1 MPINPH
7 DLYGLGAAGSLIAAE
22 LRRQGTD
29 RAVLIHP
36 DANGMVYLLDRSSG
50 QILSAQAFVDVN
62 ATEGVDL
69 PSGALRRNRAK
80 ATHVSS
86 TTRDVCPAWPG
97 ATGGTAQAAYA
108 PRTGLLYLPVNRL
121 CMDIEARAVSF
132 MPGTPYIGA
141 NLRIKAPHDNNRRG
155 ALLAWSVVAG
165 KPAWQADESLP
176 IESGVLL
183 TAGGV
188 VFYGTLDGWFKA
200 VDARSGKLLWQFHA
214 ASAIVGQPISFQRKD
229 GRQYIAVLAG
239 MGGAAGAVAQEE
251 IDIRDA
257 TAARG
262 YANAIHGLRPAAN
275 HGMLYIFSL
284 P

>member
-1 MPINPH
+1 M
-7 DLYGLGAAGSLIAAE
+7 
-22 LRRQGTD
+22 
-29 RAVLIHP
+29 LIHP

-188 VFYGTLDGWFKA
+188 GL
-200 VDARSGKLLWQFHA
+200 
-214 ASAIVGQPISFQRKD
+214 
-229 GRQYIAVLAG
+229 
-239 MGGAAGAVAQEE
+239 VA
-251 IDIRDA
+251 
-257 TAARG
+257 
-262 YANAIHGLRPAAN
+262 LRP
-275 HGMLYIFSL
+275 
-284 P
+284 